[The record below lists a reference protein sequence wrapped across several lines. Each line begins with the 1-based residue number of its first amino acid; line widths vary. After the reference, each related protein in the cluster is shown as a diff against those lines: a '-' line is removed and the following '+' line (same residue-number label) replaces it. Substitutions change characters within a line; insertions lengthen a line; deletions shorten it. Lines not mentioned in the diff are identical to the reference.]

1 MSFFIRRSLLCFA
14 VTLVFA
20 PGVVRAEDLPVES
33 AIKSAV
39 VYSDRATVT
48 RAAKIEIPAGA
59 HNLVFKGLPIGL
71 FTNSLRVSGNSEAN
85 VVFGALTHKRDT
97 SEEFTVPRVQE
108 LSDLLLQEKAAI
120 KAYEAE
126 KAALTEANEFL
137 KTWARQVFFGQG
149 QNPDAMALNYNTWVT
164 ASDGLSAK
172 ILDNL
177 KAGLAVEAKILDSNN
192 KIAKINA
199 DLRQVRGG
207 NKQSHTVTVPFE
219 ADQKTMLNVVL
230 SYQVSNVGW
239 APIYDA
245 RLDMTSKKLDFIHY
259 GSVWQ
264 NSGEDWQDIALTLST
279 AQPGQGA
286 ALPETT
292 SVWLSVYKPP
302 APGAGEASPSYIEAV
317 EDAEEAAFEKAVRE
331 GNSTMPVPVET
342 PTDRLQLP
350 EEGGGGEDPL
360 HRWRRLQEERV
371 LRDVTPAPVVSQ
383 INTGGFVG
391 EYKVTGPA
399 TVKSD
404 GTQAKLSIGEVSA
417 EPDLFVQIKP
427 QITTEAYIVAKIKLK
442 GETPILPGPVNLFRD
457 GAFIGQSYIHDLI
470 RPGEEGKVFFGVD
483 DGVTVKRN
491 MLKDQTAET
500 GLIAKSSVTEKDFST
515 VIKNLN
521 KYPVRY
527 EVVEVIPSS
536 KDERVVVDILNDKTT
551 AGYEKDIDQVQG
563 ATRWSG
569 TLEPQQETTVNFGWA
584 VSWPKEESLIWQER

>member
-1 MSFFIRRSLLCFA
+1 MSFFIRRTFLCFA
-14 VTLVFA
+14 VSWVLVPTA
-20 PGVVRAEDLPVES
+20 VRAEDLPVES

-48 RAAKIEIPAGA
+48 REAKIEIPAGA
-59 HNLVFKGLPIGL
+59 HNLVFKGLPLGL
-71 FTNSLRVSGNSEAN
+71 FTNSLRVSGHSEAR

-177 KAGLAVEAKILDSNN
+177 KAGLAVDAKILDSNN

-219 ADQKTMLNVVL
+219 TDQKTTLNVVL

-245 RLDMTSKKLDFIHY
+245 RLDMKSKKLDFIHY

-302 APGAGEASPSYIEAV
+302 APARGKP
-317 EDAEEAAFEKAVRE
+317 
-331 GNSTMPVPVET
+331 PH
-342 PTDRLQLP
+342 PTFRLMKTQRKLP
-350 EEGGGGEDPL
+350 L
-360 HRWRRLQEERV
+360 
-371 LRDVTPAPVVSQ
+371 
-383 INTGGFVG
+383 
-391 EYKVTGPA
+391 K
-399 TVKSD
+399 
-404 GTQAKLSIGEVSA
+404 KLSG
-417 EPDLFVQIKP
+417 
-427 QITTEAYIVAKIKLK
+427 
-442 GETPILPGPVNLFRD
+442 R
-457 GAFIGQSYIHDLI
+457 
-470 RPGEEGKVFFGVD
+470 
-483 DGVTVKRN
+483 VTVPCLSLWRPLRTVCSCRKKVAVVKTLYTDGDACRR
-491 MLKDQTAET
+491 
-500 GLIAKSSVTEKDFST
+500 SVF
-515 VIKNLN
+515 
-521 KYPVRY
+521 
-527 EVVEVIPSS
+527 
-536 KDERVVVDILNDKTT
+536 
-551 AGYEKDIDQVQG
+551 
-563 ATRWSG
+563 
-569 TLEPQQETTVNFGWA
+569 
-584 VSWPKEESLIWQER
+584 